1 MFTIGQ
7 GKQVVELGGGCG
19 LAGIAIAHSCGAF
32 VTITGGRRVYI
43 ASIPESPETCFMFG
57 FLFNFFADTP
67 EVCINILSNVESNA
81 ELQRR
86 GPTEHVVED
95 DCVSTSAI
103 DSVSK
108 TNVFRASYGS
118 IQVVPL
124 TWGDDVP
131 AFLNVTFP
139 LRPHFVPVYFLFF
152 LLFFTVCLVH
162 SQSHPRK
169 RLRFQRV
176 TCGPVPRCCQT
187 CFGRQGH
194 CNCRE

>member
-1 MFTIGQ
+1 MFTIGK
-7 GKQVVELGGGCG
+7 GKRVVELGGGCG

-32 VTITGGRRVYI
+32 VTITGGRHVNSKHFCI
-43 ASIPESPETCFMFG
+43 TQNLLHIQLSLK
-57 FLFNFFADTP
+57 LFSDTP

-86 GPTEHVVED
+86 GPTEHVVGD
-95 DCVSTSAI
+95 DCVSMSAI

-108 TNVFRASYGS
+108 ANVFRASYGS

-139 LRPHFVPVYFLFF
+139 
-152 LLFFTVCLVH
+152 
-162 SQSHPRK
+162 
-169 RLRFQRV
+169 
-176 TCGPVPRCCQT
+176 
-187 CFGRQGH
+187 
-194 CNCRE
+194 